1 MLIDYPLW
9 LSTHSEMANRFDQFD
24 FNVKWNFKKNSNEQR
39 EDLLLLMCLK
49 KALN

>member
-24 FNVKWNFKKNSNEQR
+24 FNVKW
-39 EDLLLLMCLK
+39 DLTK
-49 KALN
+49 QHRAERRPFVANASEKST

>member
-24 FNVKWNFKKNSNEQR
+24 FNVKW
-39 EDLLLLMCLK
+39 DLK
-49 KALN
+49 KQQRGKRRPFVVNVSEKST